1 MSAAKK
7 SRGNGV
13 NRNLNGNLE
22 SARNPRYS
30 RQETLTDVGAH
41 GQRLLQNARVLCV
54 GAGGLGSPAA
64 MYLASAGVGTVG
76 LIDSDRVDLSN
87 LQRQVLFTESDVGNS
102 KVTAGAARLR
112 AMNSQIKVVTHD
124 EDLNAANALRIMSG
138 YDVVLDGTD
147 NFSTKFLINDACL
160 KLGLPMVYGS
170 ISQFEG
176 QVSVFWRGHGPCYR
190 CLHPREPKAPIQNC
204 AEAGVIGGVAGI
216 VGSMMAV
223 EAIKT
228 ILHAHDPSSKLK
240 PLIGRLLVVD
250 AGSGDILNVVIPKRA
265 QCDCTRPPEE
275 IRLSDESRMCASLGA
290 TSPGVSIA
298 ELKTV
303 LASGAAM
310 VIDVREESE
319 WCSGHIA
326 GTRFHSLSRLE
337 ADEIPE
343 GVAKDASIIVICKMG
358 QRSKRAQQILI
369 ANGFMNVR
377 SVDGGIAT
385 WTEALISET

>member
-1 MSAAKK
+1 
-7 SRGNGV
+7 
-13 NRNLNGNLE
+13 
-22 SARNPRYS
+22 
-30 RQETLTDVGAH
+30 
-41 GQRLLQNARVLCV
+41 
-54 GAGGLGSPAA
+54 

-112 AMNSQIKVVTHD
+112 AMNSQIKVVAHD
-124 EDLNAANALRIMSG
+124 EDLNAANALRVMSG

-190 CLHPREPKAPIQNC
+190 CLHPRSPKAPIQNC

-228 ILHAHDPSSKLK
+228 VLHAHEPSSKLK

-250 AGSGDILNVVIPKRA
+250 AGSGDILNVAIPKRV
-265 QCDCTRPPEE
+265 QCDCARPPEE
-275 IRLSDESRMCASLGA
+275 IRLSDESRVCVALGA
-290 TSPGVSIA
+290 THFNVSIA
-298 ELKTV
+298 ELKTA
-303 LASGAAM
+303 LASGAAV

-319 WCSGHIA
+319 WRAGHIA
-326 GTRFHSLSRLE
+326 GTRFHPLSRLE

-358 QRSKRAQQILI
+358 QRSRRAQQILI
-369 ANGFMNVR
+369 ANDFVNVR